1 MIPRARLKVES
12 RRRPSEIFRKAEALP
27 RRSGGS
33 RIGDRTLIAVF
44 VIMICLPLLGLV
56 LGLDRGFVLEENRN
70 LAVWPVLKLD
80 RATLAALSSRFEV
93 YFNDHFGFR
102 KRLIYWLA
110 IAKVHGLGVSSTS
123 TVTLGSS
130 GWLYFASESAVSS
143 YRAARPFS
151 TEQLEQ
157 YRCLLEARRDW
168 LAARRNPLLDDHPA
182 QQGHDIS
189 GIRDQVVQ
197 QAALSIAA
205 RPASGL
211 HERAFQCID
220 P

>member
-1 MIPRARLKVES
+1 M
-12 RRRPSEIFRKAEALP
+12 
-27 RRSGGS
+27 
-33 RIGDRTLIAVF
+33 F

-70 LAVWPVLKLD
+70 LAARPVLKLD
-80 RATLAALSSRFEV
+80 RASLGALSSRIEA

-110 IAKVHGLGVSSTS
+110 IAKVARS
-123 TVTLGSS
+123 
-130 GWLYFASESAVSS
+130 WSELDVDGDAGFKRLVVFRERVGCFVLS
-143 YRAARPFS
+143 RGPPFS

-168 LAARRNPLLDDHPA
+168 LAGGNPLLDDHPA
-182 QQGHDIS
+182 EQGHDLS

-197 QAALSIAA
+197 QAALSDRGSTSFWIT
-205 RPASGL
+205 
-211 HERAFQCID
+211 
-220 P
+220 